1 MKFLYL
7 GVLFTVK
14 AYSQQ
19 NQLAVLFSVLTIMTL
34 IRNFTYISA
43 ELSKWKFKVNPFSS
57 KKWQFQFD
65 LKEKIQKIVFASSK

>member
-1 MKFLYL
+1 
-7 GVLFTVK
+7 
-14 AYSQQ
+14 
-19 NQLAVLFSVLTIMTL
+19 MTL

-65 LKEKIQKIVFASSK
+65 LKEKDSEDCFRLIKVNSSK

>member
-1 MKFLYL
+1 
-7 GVLFTVK
+7 
-14 AYSQQ
+14 
-19 NQLAVLFSVLTIMTL
+19 MTL